1 VSFQDGTDRPRL
13 EGELGAECALG
24 GAFMGIKGLLREDS
38 VENSALVSSK

>member
-1 VSFQDGTDRPRL
+1 VSFKGGTDRPRP

-24 GAFMGIKGLLREDS
+24 AAFMGIKGLLREDS